1 MPSLLLFLPAP
12 LAHSP
17 GPTSCLPI
25 CKAVTGLHTLLT
37 FHSTQAVLPTALVYL
52 AHRLTVPIVFP
63 NFFQKVFEGRDWAC
77 SPLGKHAT
85 DIPDIWGHFTL
96 SSAIL
101 WAISA
106 PALLVSVG
114 STFTFGGHGLSGAL
128 CSDAHPSVTYQT
140 IY

>member
-25 CKAVTGLHTLLT
+25 WKAVTGLHTLLT

-85 DIPDIWGHFTL
+85 DIPDIWGTL
-96 SSAIL
+96 HPQQRHSVGDFSSSAAGLRWEHFYL
-101 WAISA
+101 WGTW
-106 PALLVSVG
+106 ALWG
-114 STFTFGGHGLSGAL
+114 SL
-128 CSDAHPSVTYQT
+128 Q
-140 IY
+140 